1 MADKMDSLFPSRKGS
16 KKGGLAGIISL
27 DQYRWRKVG
36 QVLRRKLGDFAGDPV
51 FSKEISR
58 AQQMYLDG
66 VDPDIVDEN
75 EDMIMERCFEWFI
88 FDYVVDGGVTPI
100 EIYAAQ
106 NTLSG
111 MEKKLLDDWT
121 GSRLSVFEVKEVDPG
136 SGLSIEDVLLSRQV
150 MVNNFDVAGN
160 IEKGSI
166 VYMRILRVGDEY
178 EFSTGGFGL
187 PPACAEPLLERI
199 RVDAG
204 KYASRRGTG
213 RFFLEKYLRERAH
226 LINSWVLDLAHRSY
240 STGFDHDEEVLSD
253 GFSDLRDKM
262 SRKIAQQITDA
273 FLDDYY
279 ERWINQPQQ
288 ALDGN
293 TPKESV
299 RTVHG
304 RAKLEELLKELEK
317 MEKKRARKGEPHYD
331 IEKVRSRLGLLNR
344 ESATTSDPDRVQVKG
359 GQGIVEDFSWPDR
372 KCARIALL
380 LNDRLKIKE
389 YAVERVN
396 GAIKLWFDYCV
407 KVKPIIRKEHLWVA
421 AVEYAMARIEC
432 DHAVSQR
439 KLAEEFSI
447 NSSSLSEKFRL
458 LCSSLNLTVFD
469 SRYFSG
475 KTAIDG
481 LELYDPVLAGIFY
494 DLKL

>member
-1 MADKMDSLFPSRKGS
+1 MADNIDSLFPSRKGS
-16 KKGGLAGIISL
+16 KNSGPASIISL
-27 DQYRWRKVG
+27 DRYRWRKTG
-36 QVLRRKLGDFAGDPV
+36 QVLRRKLGEFAGDPV
-51 FSKEISR
+51 FSKEFSR
-58 AQQMYLDG
+58 AQQLYLVG
-66 VDPDIVDEN
+66 VNPDIVDEN

-100 EIYAAQ
+100 EIFAAQ

-111 MEKKLLDDWT
+111 MEKKLLNDWT
-121 GSRLSVFEVKEVDPG
+121 GSRLSVFEVKEVDLG
-136 SGLSIEDVLLSRQV
+136 SGLDIEDILLSRRV
-150 MVNNFDVAGN
+150 MVNNFDVAGK

-187 PPACAEPLLERI
+187 PPACAGPLLEKI

-204 KYASRRGTG
+204 KYASRKGNG

-226 LINSWVLDLAHRSY
+226 IINSWVLDLAHRSY
-240 STGFDHDEEVLSD
+240 SPDLYGDEEGLAAD
-253 GFSDLRDKM
+253 FSGIRDKM
-262 SRKIAQQITDA
+262 SKKIAQHITDA

-279 ERWINQPQQ
+279 ERWINQPLQ
-288 ALDGN
+288 ALDGR
-293 TPKESV
+293 TPKESG

-331 IEKVRSRLGLLNR
+331 ISKVRTRLGLLHGEIAIKADSDR
-344 ESATTSDPDRVQVKG
+344 GQAESGQVILDG
-359 GQGIVEDFSWPDR
+359 FGWPDR
-372 KCARIALL
+372 GYARIALL
-380 LNDRLKIKE
+380 LLERLKSKE
-389 YAVERVN
+389 YANERMT

-407 KVKPIIRKEHLWVA
+407 KDKPRIRKEHLWVA
-421 AVEYAMARIEC
+421 AVEYALARIEC
-432 DHAVSQR
+432 DNTVSQR

-447 NSSSLSEKFRL
+447 NASSLSEKFRL
-458 LCSSLNLTVFD
+458 LCSSLDLTVFD

-481 LELYDPVLAGIFY
+481 LELSDPVLASIFY

>member
-1 MADKMDSLFPSRKGS
+1 MADNSDSLFHSRKGS
-16 KKGGLAGIISL
+16 KKSGPASIISL
-27 DQYRWRKVG
+27 DQFRWRKTG
-36 QVLRRKLGDFAGDPV
+36 QILRRKLGEFAGDPV
-51 FSKEISR
+51 FSEEISK
-58 AQQMYLDG
+58 AQQLYLVG

-100 EIYAAQ
+100 EIFASR

-111 MEKKLLDDWT
+111 MERKLLDDWT

-136 SGLSIEDVLLSRQV
+136 SGLSIEDVLLSRRV

-187 PPACAEPLLERI
+187 PQACAGPLLEKI
-199 RVDAG
+199 RMDAG

-226 LINSWVLDLAHRSY
+226 IINSWVLDLAHRSY
-240 STGFDHDEEVLSD
+240 SADFYDDEEGLSA
-253 GFSDLRDKM
+253 GFSDIRDKM

-279 ERWINQPQQ
+279 ERWINQPLQ
-288 ALDGN
+288 ALDGK
-293 TPKESV
+293 TPKESG

-331 IEKVRSRLGLLNR
+331 IKKVRTRLGLLPR
-344 ESATTSDPDRVQVKG
+344 ESAIKADADRGQSG
-359 GQGIVEDFSWPDR
+359 SGQGIPDGFSWPDR
-372 KCARIALL
+372 GCARVALL
-380 LNDRLKIKE
+380 LNDRLKSKG
-389 YAVERVN
+389 YASERVA
-396 GAIKLWFDYCV
+396 GAVRLWFDYCV
-407 KVKPIIRKEHLWVA
+407 KAKPGIRKDNLWVA
-421 AVEYAMARIEC
+421 AVEYALDRIEC
-432 DHAVSQR
+432 ENTVSQR
-439 KLAEEFSI
+439 QLSEEFSI
-447 NSSSLSEKFRL
+447 SASSLSEKFRL
-458 LCSSLNLTVFD
+458 LCSSLGLTVFD

-481 LELYDPVLAGIFY
+481 LELSDPVLAGIFL